1 MFFAI
6 VWQKRALAAGAA
18 LAATTLSVAGAAA
31 AAGQHSPGD
40 RGGRGPHA
48 GASATLRQVTYLGYT
63 FKVPSNWP
71 VINLAA
77 RPRTCVRFDRHA
89 FYMGR
94 PGTSQSCPSGL
105 IGSAEAVLVAPAG
118 TAPAGTAPAGT
129 APAGGRP
136 SQATENPVAH
146 RIVVS
151 VPRITVTAAYRGD
164 RAQVLAILAS
174 AGLPPPAV
182 QDPAGIRLGSLDA
195 GPTVAASATNSTGLG
210 FDACAA
216 PGSNVMRA
224 WLAHSSYQAIGIYI
238 GGSDRACA
246 QPNLTAAWVSQ
257 QAAAGWHFIPLY
269 VGPQVSFKGEV
280 TSPASQAAG
289 AAQDAVVQA
298 RTLGFGT
305 GTPIY
310 YDMEAY
316 SPGRRRA
323 ALKFFSAWTAKLHSL
338 GYKSAVYSSSD
349 SGISDL
355 ASNYASPAMAT
366 PDVIYDALWNG
377 NADTSD
383 ANVPAGDWANHQ
395 RVHQFSGN
403 VTERHGG
410 YPINIDQDYLD
421 VQLGGGT
428 GGGGGHGNGRPT
440 RQASRAVSTTGRVVD
455 SFFAGRDRALWST
468 AYQPGHGWSVPVS
481 LGGTLQGEPSAVT
494 TATGMMVFF
503 RGAHGGRLHYV
514 TASGGNWSAVR
525 ELAMGPLGTAPR
537 AVSTA
542 SGAVYVFWLGVN
554 PHQLWGARY
563 TPARG
568 WHGPA
573 LLASGLGSQPS
584 PAVSG
589 AGTVNVFW
597 KGTDGRLWDMSR
609 GAHRRW
615 SAPAVVAMGQI
626 GAAPHA
632 TAQHSGEIDVF
643 WGGATPG
650 SVWHGTYTPGSGWGS
665 PQRAGDGMDGQLIVV
680 GSTPSTESAFW
691 KGPGGLLWRSTS
703 QGTGWG
709 PATAMPLG
717 AIGTRLAAVGQSNG
731 VVDVFWRGSDQHLW
745 HSRYYPQTSLW
756 TRPRDLGGSV
766 R

>member
-1 MFFAI
+1 MVFAI
-6 VWQKRALAAGAA
+6 VWQKRALAAGAVF
-18 LAATTLSVAGAAA
+18 AATSLSVAGAAA

-40 RGGRGPHA
+40 RGGRGPRA
-48 GASATLRQVTYLGYT
+48 GTSATLRHVSYLGYT
-63 FKVPSNWP
+63 FDVPANWP

-89 FYMGR
+89 FYVGQ
-94 PGTSQSCPSGL
+94 PGTGQSCPSGL
-105 IGSAEAVLVAPAG
+105 IGSTEAVLVAPAG
-118 TAPAGTAPAGT
+118 AAPAGIGQ
-129 APAGGRP
+129 
-136 SQATENPVAH
+136 SQATEDPVAH
-146 RIVVS
+146 RIVVN
-151 VPRITVTAAYRGD
+151 VPRITVTASYQSD
-164 RAQVLAILAS
+164 RAQVLAILTS

-182 QDPAGIRLGSLDA
+182 QNPAGIRLGSLDA
-195 GPTVAASATNSTGLG
+195 GPAVAAGATNSTGLG

-216 PGSNVMRA
+216 PASSVMSA

-246 QPNLTAAWVSQ
+246 QPNLTAPWVSQ

-280 TSPASQAAG
+280 TSPVSQAVS

-316 SPGRRRA
+316 SPRRSRA
-323 ALKFFSAWTAKLHSL
+323 ALSFFGAWTTELHSL
-338 GYKSAVYSSSD
+338 GYKSAIYSSSD

-355 ASNYASPAMAT
+355 ASNYVNTGVAM

-377 NADTSD
+377 IADTND

-403 VTERHGG
+403 INERHGG
-410 YPINIDQDYLD
+410 YRINIDQDYLD
-421 VQLGGGT
+421 VQLGGG
-428 GGGGGHGNGRPT
+428 GGGGGQGNGRPT

-455 SFFAGRDRALWST
+455 SFYAGRDRALWST
-468 AYQPGHGWSVPVS
+468 AYQPGHGWSAPAS
-481 LGGTLQGEPSAVT
+481 LGGTLQGQPSAVT

-537 AVSTA
+537 AVSTD
-542 SGAVYVFWLGVN
+542 SGDVYVFWRGVD

-563 TPARG
+563 TPAHG
-568 WHGPA
+568 WRGPA

-584 PAVSG
+584 PAMSG
-589 AGTVNVFW
+589 AETVHVFW
-597 KGTDGRLWDMSR
+597 RGTDGQLWDMSR
-609 GAHRRW
+609 GSHRPW
-615 SAPAVVAMGQI
+615 SAPAALAMGQI

-632 TAQHSGEIDVF
+632 TAQHNGEIDVF
-643 WGGATPG
+643 WGGAAQG
-650 SVWHGTYTPGSGWGS
+650 SVWHGTYTPAGGWGTR
-665 PQRAGDGMDGQLIVV
+665 QQAGGGMAGQLTVV

-691 KGPGGLLWRSTS
+691 KGPGARLWRSTS
-703 QGTGWG
+703 QGSGWG
-709 PATAMPLG
+709 PAAAMPLG
-717 AIGTRLAAVGQSNG
+717 AIGTKLAAVGQSNG
-731 VVDVFWRGSDQHLW
+731 VVDVFWRGSNRHLW
-745 HSRYYPQTSLW
+745 HSRFYPQTSSW